1 MNKIKNQYIRE
12 TAGAEQFGGKG
23 GKDEEKRKPT
33 KEANPKGIRESVR
46 RRNYEELLTTHYA

>member
-12 TAGAEQFGGKG
+12 TAGAEQFGG

-46 RRNYEELLTTHYA
+46 RRNEELLTTHYA